1 MRKIKI
7 VLCISFLIISILSGC
22 GKQEPINALASI
34 ETSDI
39 DKVEHTGTT
48 GGQNGGYSYSL
59 SESESSGFIDLL
71 NQVELGNAVDERD
84 ALSNGAVSYYTLY
97 YTDGETLTISPGQY
111 FKIGDTYYEFMN
123 YEELW
128 DEFIVFNSLH

>member
-7 VLCISFLIISILSGC
+7 VLCISFLIIGILTGC

-59 SESESSGFIDLL
+59 SESENNGFI
-71 NQVELGNAVDERD
+71 
-84 ALSNGAVSYYTLY
+84 
-97 YTDGETLTISPGQY
+97 
-111 FKIGDTYYEFMN
+111 
-123 YEELW
+123 
-128 DEFIVFNSLH
+128 

>member
-7 VLCISFLIISILSGC
+7 VLCISFLIISILTGC

-97 YTDGETLTISPGQY
+97 YTDGETLMISPGQY
-111 FKIGDTYYEFMN
+111 FMIEDTY
-123 YEELW
+123 
-128 DEFIVFNSLH
+128 